1 MHRLPGIRIL
11 RTPARQTFA
20 TAAGGAGPNAAGG
33 ATNRTTSRPSRLGGK
48 PVLSL
53 DHFLQRR
60 RALALYRTI
69 VRGTRQISDATTR
82 VETLQYARG
91 EFERH
96 RGVTDLTHIR
106 YLISTGKTEW
116 ENTERYIGGM

>member
-1 MHRLPGIRIL
+1 MHRLAGIRL
-11 RTPARQTFA
+11 ATPVCRTYA
-20 TAAGGAGPNAAGG
+20 TAAGTGSG
-33 ATNRTTSRPSRLGGK
+33 SRPSRLGRK
-48 PVLSL
+48 PTLSL
-53 DHFLQRR
+53 EHFLQRG

-69 VRGTRQISDATTR
+69 VRGARQITDETTR
-82 VETLQYARG
+82 RETLRFARE

-96 RGVTDLTHIR
+96 RGVTDLSHIR